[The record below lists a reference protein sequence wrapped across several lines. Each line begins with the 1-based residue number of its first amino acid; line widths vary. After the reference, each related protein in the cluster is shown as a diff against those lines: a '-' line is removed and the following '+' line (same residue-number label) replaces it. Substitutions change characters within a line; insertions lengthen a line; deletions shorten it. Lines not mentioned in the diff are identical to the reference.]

1 MLPEM
6 SHPQISLVSRL
17 MWLQSSG
24 LYASVTPQLEDAA
37 RAQSE
42 GEVANVTVISG
53 ECDIVTIVHCDI
65 DIVNTSV

>member
-1 MLPEM
+1 
-6 SHPQISLVSRL
+6 